1 MLKNKL
7 KQFVSALAITSL
19 LFTSSFAADVVKPT
33 DSKIKMETKEDLKKY
48 NGKKIIDIL
57 TINDF
62 HGNLIEEKG
71 EKGKNAG
78 MSKIMTVVKEH
89 KILNPNTLFV
99 SAGDNYQGSALSNLT
114 YGEPISEMYKDLHII
129 ASAVGNH
136 EFDWGFEKIE
146 PWAKQGEF
154 DFLASNIYD
163 KTLNKPV
170 SWAKPYKIVQVDGIN
185 IAFIGL
191 TTQETP
197 DKTKAENIKNLEFK
211 PVKESAQEW
220 VKFLK
225 EGKAKEGKV
234 DAIIALTHV
243 GSFQDATTK
252 EITGEVITTGLV
264 NVEGIDAII
273 SSHTHEVVLGKV
285 DKMPVIQSGKYGRAM
300 GQLRLVFDQN
310 KKLENVELS
319 MDNLTSRKNQIKED
333 PKGIEILNKYNE
345 KISPMTSEIVGYTA
359 IDLTHERFTDKVSP
373 LGEKV
378 CKFMADSAGVEIGI
392 ANGGGI
398 RVPIDQGVITM
409 GKLWEMLPFDN
420 FLVTMDLKGSTIKGL
435 LEHGIANKEFGMIEY
450 SGLVVDYD
458 ATKEK
463 GSKVKSIKLLNGQDL
478 DMNKTYKIVTNDFML
493 NIDNYAKGGD
503 GYSFEGATN
512 VEVVKDDMREAIKKG
527 FQKELNSN
535 DIYKKKVE
543 EFKKAQEIEKQKESQ
558 EKLNQ
563 KKTA

>member
-558 EKLNQ
+558 DKLNQ

>member
-420 FLVTMDLKGSTIKGL
+420 FLVTMNLKGSTIKGL

-563 KKTA
+563 NKTA

>member
-378 CKFMADSAGVEIGI
+378 CKFMADSADVEIGI

-558 EKLNQ
+558 DKLNQ

>member
-563 KKTA
+563 NKTA

>member
-420 FLVTMDLKGSTIKGL
+420 FLVTMNLKGSTIKGL

-558 EKLNQ
+558 DKLNQ